1 MLSYGNFYFKIITLE
16 RYFKEKEI
24 YVENQFYKI
33 PGSNKVINS
42 LICLFKQAFMYEL
55 LYKKIIDIIS
65 ITDGEFE
72 FCKTLFF
79 FFLLRKRQYQLQ
91 EGDVCKYNT
100 FVSNGLLR
108 SYTIDN
114 KGTEHILQFAF
125 EGWWIADIYSFLTEK
140 PSSLNIEALEDCEL
154 LLITKP
160 SMDILFEKVPVF
172 ERYFRI
178 LIQNNLIAT
187 QKRLMGTLSET
198 AEEKYTNLMNNFP
211 GCLQRVPQHMIAS
224 YLGITRET
232 LSRIRSHMAA
242 RK

>member
-1 MLSYGNFYFKIITLE
+1 
-16 RYFKEKEI
+16 
-24 YVENQFYKI
+24 
-33 PGSNKVINS
+33 
-42 LICLFKQAFMYEL
+42 MYEL
-55 LYKKIIDIIS
+55 LYKKITELIS
-65 ITDGEFE
+65 ISDEEFD
-72 FCKTLFF
+72 FCKTLF
-79 FFLLRKRQYQLQ
+79 LPKKLRKRQYLLQ

-100 FVSNGLLR
+100 FVSKGLLR

-125 EGWWIADIYSFLTEK
+125 EGWWIGDIYSFLTEK
-140 PSSLNIEALEDCEL
+140 SSLFNIEALEECEL
-154 LLITKP
+154 LLLTKP
-160 SMDILFEKVPVF
+160 SMDLLLEKIPAFEK
-172 ERYFRI
+172 YFRI

-198 AEEKYTNLMNNFP
+198 AEEKYVNLINNYP

-232 LSRIRSHMAA
+232 LSRIRSQMAA